1 MSGGFSNVNAMAN
14 AEINGQFRYATWRKS
29 PTQVTVQGIWFDLSM
44 SPGNPVPQYY
54 AASPLVATPMSRST
68 DIGLDHGQNVTT
80 SKRLRKITIL
90 SNSATGVPMPMMLL
104 DYLLYYPFCDEGSTD
119 EQAMTNTQTLPRYTD
134 GKGVQIMPVSVA
146 APIGGQT
153 FRVGY
158 TNSDGVAGRLSQI
171 VQINTAAY
179 VGAIATSDKAIAL
192 AAAPFIG
199 LQGGDVGVR
208 SIDSFQMI
216 SGTDVG
222 LITLV
227 LVKPLAQLQ
236 LFEQTA
242 PVEVDYFMDF
252 AQCPEIQNN
261 AYLNFICCPN
271 ASLSGVSLYGDLTTV
286 WSN

>member
-1 MSGGFSNVNAMAN
+1 MSGGFSGVTAMAD
-14 AEINGQFRYATWRKS
+14 AEINGQYRYATWRKS
-29 PTQVTVQGIWFDLSM
+29 PTQVTTIGIWFDLSM

-80 SKRLRKITIL
+80 SKRLRKITVM
-90 SNSATGVPMPMMLL
+90 SNSATGVPMTMQVL
-104 DYLLYYPFCDEGSTD
+104 DYLMFYPFCDEGSTD
-119 EQAMTNTQTLPRYTD
+119 EQTMTNIQTLSRYTD
-134 GKGVQIMPVSVA
+134 GEGVQIMAVSVA

-153 FRVGY
+153 FRIGY
-158 TNSDGVAGRLSQI
+158 TNSKGESGRLSQI
-171 VQINTAAY
+171 VQINAAAY
-179 VGAIATSDKAIAL
+179 VGAIATSDRAVNL
-192 AAAPFIG
+192 AAGPFIP
-199 LQGGDVGVR
+199 LQTGDTGVR

-242 PVEVDYFMDF
+242 PVEVDYFMNF

>member
-1 MSGGFSNVNAMAN
+1 MSGGFSSVVAMAE
-14 AEINGQFRYATWRKS
+14 AELAGQFRYATWRKS
-29 PTQVTVQGIWFDLSM
+29 PTQVTTQGIWFDLCM

-54 AASPLVATPMSRST
+54 AASPLVSTVMSRST
-68 DIGLDHGQNVTT
+68 DIGLDHGQNVNT
-80 SKRLRKITIL
+80 SKRLRKVTVL
-90 SNSATGVPMPMMLL
+90 SNSATGLPMPMMLL
-104 DYLLYYPFCDEGSTD
+104 DYLMFYPFCDEGTTD
-119 EQAMTNTQTLPRYTD
+119 QQTTTNSQTLPRYTN
-134 GKGVQIMPVSVA
+134 GQGVQIMAISVA

-153 FRVGY
+153 FQVGY
-158 TNSDGVAGRLSQI
+158 TNSDGVTGRLSDT
-171 VQINTAAY
+171 VTINAAAY
-179 VGAIATSDKAIAL
+179 VGAIASSDRAIAG
-192 AAAPFIG
+192 ARGPFIP
-199 LQGGDVGVR
+199 LQGNDTGVR

-242 PVEVDYFMDF
+242 PVEVDYFINF
-252 AQCPEIQNN
+252 AQCTEIQNN

>member
-1 MSGGFSNVNAMAN
+1 MSGGFTSIVAMAD
-14 AEINGQFRYATWRKS
+14 AELNGQFRYATWRKS
-29 PTQVTVQGIWFDLSM
+29 PTQVTTQGIWFDLSM

-54 AASPLVATPMSRST
+54 AASPLLATPMSRST

-80 SKRLRKITIL
+80 SKRLRKITVL

-104 DYLLYYPFCDEGSTD
+104 DYLMYYPFCDEGTTD
-119 EQAMTNTQTLPRYTD
+119 LQATTNIQTLPRYTD
-134 GKGVQIMPVSVA
+134 GKGVQIMAISVA

-153 FRVGY
+153 FQVGY

-171 VQINTAAY
+171 VQINAAAY
-179 VGAIATSDKAIAL
+179 VGAIASSDRAVAL
-192 AAAPFIG
+192 ARGPFIP
-199 LQGGDVGVR
+199 LQDGDKGVR

-222 LITLV
+222 LVTLV

-242 PVEVDYFMDF
+242 PVEVDYFLNF
-252 AQCPEIQNN
+252 GQCPEIQNN